1 MFKDFFNIFN
11 RSIHFDMNQF
21 VINTNLYKLT
31 SCPYYICLQ
40 ILLNI
45 VIFKLKTLSITSKK
59 KKKADIYLDEARIG
73 SLPESLRHNVGLLPL
88 LPSDWY

>member
-1 MFKDFFNIFN
+1 MYQEY
-11 RSIHFDMNQF
+11 S
-21 VINTNLYKLT
+21 Y
-31 SCPYYICLQ
+31 
-40 ILLNI
+40 
-45 VIFKLKTLSITSKK
+45 LKIADILSITSKK